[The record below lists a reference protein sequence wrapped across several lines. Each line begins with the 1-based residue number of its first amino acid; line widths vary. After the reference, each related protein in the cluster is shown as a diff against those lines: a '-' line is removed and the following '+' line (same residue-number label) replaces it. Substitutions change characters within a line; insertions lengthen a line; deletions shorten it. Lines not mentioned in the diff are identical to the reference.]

1 MRAAASPSRHH
12 LLCDASIPRDHLGDA
27 QEPQARQGL
36 PRPERK
42 LLCFKDILN
51 NRRIRFQ
58 TFLLA
63 LALGV
68 IAYKFAEES
77 TKDQENK
84 RAGRPTNEHDKSI
97 RGFSLHVCRSL
108 WGHSALRIPEESADQ
123 PTATHSMTPAPI
135 TPVEERSLVDN

>member
-1 MRAAASPSRHH
+1 M
-12 LLCDASIPRDHLGDA
+12 
-27 QEPQARQGL
+27 
-36 PRPERK
+36 
-42 LLCFKDILN
+42 
-51 NRRIRFQ
+51 Q

-63 LALGV
+63 LALGI

-108 WGHSALRIPEESADQ
+108 WGHSALRIPDDNIDEKPATQ
-123 PTATHSMTPAPI
+123 TVTPTQI
-135 TPVEERSLVDN
+135 TPMEERSQVDN